1 MNSEFTHQKPS
12 AAPDIISLF
21 ASLWNV
27 QEAIN
32 AINQTYEINESL
44 DAWNYRSHFLLNE
57 LLEQTKMFSC
67 GGGVWTQTTDVE
79 GEVNGLLTY
88 DRRILRPDIAQ
99 WKKDIQNLY
108 DAAEARRTTAST
120 ALWA

>member
-1 MNSEFTHQKPS
+1 MQLLTNFLFT
-12 AAPDIISLF
+12 
-21 ASLWNV
+21 SLWND

-44 DAWNYRSHFLLNE
+44 EAWNYRSHLLLSE
-57 LLEQTKMFSC
+57 LLDQTKMFSC
-67 GGGVWTQTTDVE
+67 NGGVWTQTTDVE

-88 DRRILRPDIAQ
+88 DRRILRPNVKQ
-99 WKKDIQNLY
+99 WKTDIQNLY

-120 ALWA
+120 VLWA

>member
-1 MNSEFTHQKPS
+1 MVIQDMPSLGTRQPNEEQQK
-12 AAPDIISLF
+12 D
-21 ASLWNV
+21 LWNV

-57 LLEQTKMFSC
+57 FLDQTKMFSC
-67 GGGVWTQTTDVE
+67 SGGVWTQTTDVE

-120 ALWA
+120 AL